1 LRTSSWR
8 FSASGYGTETPIRCI
23 SLFSG
28 GGFAE
33 EALRLASLATGVPVE
48 VVMAVDSWEPAA
60 RVRDANLSG
69 VRTTIAD
76 VKALRREDLPPHDL
90 VIGGPPCQD
99 HSLAGLRACRCDRGE
114 PPAPRCCLA
123 DFGRLRG
130 DAWLME
136 NVRPRLT
143 RDGWSEQF
151 CASDFGDVT
160 RRKRWFYSSHVLHV
174 VPTPGPRRIRDIR
187 DFDEDA
193 RVLKKRGCWSG
204 EEMGAVI
211 EDDSVFSTFCA
222 TDWHGTKNNGSGK
235 PTKGSKIRCKAGH
248 HGHYDDTLQAHSW
261 HGHDIRGSGKLLPI
275 AVRTGPTGNDARALA
290 DDGFAPS
297 LTGLEG
303 CRNPSLLEMARAHS
317 IPDSWDWAGTTK
329 AQRGQIIAN
338 SWPLGMGTA
347 ICAAMLRALR

>member
-1 LRTSSWR
+1 
-8 FSASGYGTETPIRCI
+8 
-23 SLFSG
+23 
-28 GGFAE
+28 
-33 EALRLASLATGVPVE
+33 
-48 VVMAVDSWEPAA
+48 MAVDSWEPAA
-60 RVRDANLSG
+60 RVRDANLAG
-69 VRTTIAD
+69 VRTTVAS
-76 VKALRREDLPPHDL
+76 VKDMTRADLPPHDL

-123 DFGRLRG
+123 DFVRLRG

-193 RVLKKRGCWSG
+193 RVLKKRGFWSG

-222 TDWHGTKNNGSGK
+222 TDFHGTKNNGSGK
-235 PTKGSKIRCKAGH
+235 PMKGSKIRCKAGH
-248 HGHYDDTLQAHSW
+248 HGHYDDTLDTLDALQAHSW
-261 HGHDIRGSGKLLPI
+261 HGHDVRGSGKLLHI
-275 AVRTGPTGNDARALA
+275 GLRGNSASASA
-290 DDGFAPS
+290 FEDGDVLGS
-297 LTGLEG
+297 LLSNAFHANEASKLEG

-338 SWPLGMGTA
+338 SWPLLMGKA
-347 ICAAMLRALR
+347 LCVAMLRALR